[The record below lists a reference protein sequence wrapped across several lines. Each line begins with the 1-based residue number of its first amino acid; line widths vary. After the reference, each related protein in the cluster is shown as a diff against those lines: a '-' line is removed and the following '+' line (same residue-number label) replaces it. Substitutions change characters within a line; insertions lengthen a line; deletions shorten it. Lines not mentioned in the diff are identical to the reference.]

1 MEQFYQSGV
10 ICGALMFCGGAAL
23 LLLQWHWSKAPA
35 SSDDE
40 RHRQMLRRHTM
51 QQEAARRKEIK
62 RVAKQLRPEIE
73 HNLARH
79 GIEHVRKTEGAVKYT
94 DKPGIRTILYSDDAI
109 YFRIDKLPWRN
120 SFTDLLKPDL
130 KRDLELAI
138 GRELDVFH
146 QTGLGVWV
154 IVYLKSG
161 IAGIP
166 KYFPWRSEDNPANAF
181 ELLPD
186 SKPFNVAIGMG
197 ENRQFYHEDVRSMPH
212 LLIAGATGGGKSTW
226 VNQALTTL
234 LVRLST
240 RSLKLHLV
248 DLKGGLEFADFANVP
263 HLGELVSDG
272 ADVPGLVR
280 RVQREKDR
288 RYGLMKAMG
297 VRELGAYN
305 KLAPALP
312 WVFFVVDEVAALQQ
326 YLTPAELKGFYS
338 VLGDVIQ
345 QGRAAGIHVWLATQ
359 FPNSDFIPTF
369 IKGNITT
376 KVVFATDQVGSN
388 MLLGNWS
395 GSSIK
400 LGGRLFYAT
409 TGSHNVECQGPLISG
424 DEMRAALAEL
434 SPPEPEI
441 TPEDLFRLS
450 IENLGGLFGWR
461 VVQEATA
468 GSVSDRVIKR
478 ITKAYAWR
486 EENAGPVIDL
496 NGSGRY
502 VLATRGH
509 TGVNQNQLVLIGE
522 HEPST
527 AQEVRE
533 LLGSVQGA
541 RFEQQGEPV

>member
-1 MEQFYQSGV
+1 MTWVHLGFYCSLTV
-10 ICGALMFCGGAAL
+10 FLIGAAWSL
-23 LLLQWHWSKAPA
+23 ILWHQATRPRGTEE
-35 SSDDE
+35 D
-40 RHRQMLRRHTM
+40 RHRQMLRRHTL
-51 QQEAARRKEIK
+51 QQEAARRKEI
-62 RVAKQLRPEIE
+62 RAVAKQLRPEIE
-73 HNLARH
+73 NNLARH
-79 GIEHVRKTEGAVKYT
+79 GIDHIRKTEGAVKYI
-94 DKPGIRTILYSDDAI
+94 DKPGIRTILFSDDAI

-138 GRELDVFH
+138 GRELEIFH

-161 IAGIP
+161 LAGIP
-166 KYFPWRSEDNPANAF
+166 KYFPWRSQDNPVNAF

-197 ENRQFYHEDVRSMPH
+197 ENRQFHHEDFRSMPH
-212 LLIAGATGGGKSTW
+212 LLVAGATGGGKSTW

-263 HLGELVSDG
+263 HLGELVSEG

-280 RVQREKDR
+280 RIQREKDR
-288 RYGLMKAMG
+288 RYELMKAAG
-297 VRELGAYN
+297 VRELAAYN
-305 KLAPALP
+305 KIAPALP
-312 WVFFVVDEVAALQQ
+312 WWLFVVDEVAALQQ
-326 YLTPAELKGFYS
+326 YLSQKELKGFYS

-369 IKGNITT
+369 IKGNITA

-395 GSSIK
+395 GTSIK
-400 LGGRLFYAT
+400 LGGRLFYAS
-409 TGSHNVECQGPLISG
+409 TGSSNIELQGPLISG
-424 DEMRAALAEL
+424 DEMREALAEL

-450 IENLGGLFGWR
+450 IDNLGGLFSR
-461 VVQEATA
+461 RLVHDATSGA
-468 GSVSDRVIKR
+468 VAHNQIQK
-478 ITKAYAWR
+478 ITKAYAWK
-486 EENAGPVIDL
+486 EEVAGPVIDL

-502 VLATRGH
+502 ILVRGPQIGTRS
-509 TGVNQNQLVLIGE
+509 NQLLPIGDD
-522 HEPST
+522 PPGT
-527 AQEVRE
+527 LQEVRALFE
-533 LLGSVQGA
+533 QN
-541 RFEQQGEPV
+541 REWQFEQQGEPV